1 MHQPIHWRI
10 GTKFR
15 GQFTRQKQSA
25 ALIRVKNGKMV
36 SCDLPEVT
44 RSTRQTSS
52 GAPIHRHLLINNIQD
67 PPSLLPTH
75 LPLPCHTISYIPS
88 PPHDENTAVLWP
100 PGVQLP
106 QAAVRR
112 TAIGYPDC
120 SEENE
125 REEWGHNGGIVLF
138 SFFSSSSVLVYVS
151 KRGQAND
158 TLINT
163 LHWLTHRS
171 APD

>member
-1 MHQPIHWRI
+1 
-10 GTKFR
+10 
-15 GQFTRQKQSA
+15 
-25 ALIRVKNGKMV
+25 MV

-52 GAPIHRHLLINNIQD
+52 GALIYRHLLINNIQD

-88 PPHDENTAVLWP
+88 PPMTKILQFSGRPGYSFRKLPSEEQLSGIRTVL
-100 PGVQLP
+100 
-106 QAAVRR
+106 RR
-112 TAIGYPDC
+112 T
-120 SEENE
+120 SERSED
-125 REEWGHNGGIVLF
+125 IMVVLCCF
-138 SFFSSSSVLVYVS
+138 RFFFFFCLVYVS

-163 LHWLTHRS
+163 LH
-171 APD
+171 